1 MSIAEHEQRI
11 RALEAAV
18 IELESRVPARDADR
32 SGIGVDGA
40 IMDAEHPLT
49 PGVPPKGSKRL
60 QAKLSVVQRGRRDLG
75 LSTTE
80 WASLYLG
87 EADE

>member
-18 IELESRVPARDADR
+18 IELKSKVPARDADW
-32 SGIGVDGA
+32 SDIGVGGT

-49 PGVPPKGSKRL
+49 RGVPPTGSKRL
-60 QAKLSVVQRGRRDLG
+60 QAKLSVVRRGRRDLG

-80 WASLYLG
+80 WVSLYLG